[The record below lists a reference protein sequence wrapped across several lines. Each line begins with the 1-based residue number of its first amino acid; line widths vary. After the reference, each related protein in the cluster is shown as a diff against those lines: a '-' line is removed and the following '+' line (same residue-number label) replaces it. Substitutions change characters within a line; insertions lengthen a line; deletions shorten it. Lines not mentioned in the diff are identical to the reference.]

1 MFFFFYF
8 IFSPRRFENIN
19 ISRNMVKTCMIRA
32 HKISENTRENDAQI
46 QFREKTKYSGM
57 LCACLDKGFCSRSH
71 NVQQN
76 GRSLIPIFRRLF
88 AHSGAAQEEARKK
101 QHTWKNEIHAY
112 RVRTAFSANRQ
123 EEKMTAQKKQ
133 QGESEVT

>member
-57 LCACLDKGFCSRSH
+57 LSACLDKGFCSSSRMY
-71 NVQQN
+71 
-76 GRSLIPIFRRLF
+76 GRM
-88 AHSGAAQEEARKK
+88 
-101 QHTWKNEIHAY
+101 
-112 RVRTAFSANRQ
+112 V
-123 EEKMTAQKKQ
+123 
-133 QGESEVT
+133 EV